1 MNLQQIY
8 ATDSGKLIRKH
19 LETVIEE
26 MDKKTNI
33 NQNLT
38 ASELAVEVLSD
49 IKAIYKLKEILQIT
63 NPEKTKSD
71 VIKMEIGKKYG
82 L

>member
-1 MNLQQIY
+1 MDLQQIY

-33 NQNLT
+33 NQNLI

-63 NPEKTKSD
+63 TPEKTKGD
-71 VIKMEIGKKYG
+71 VTKKEIRKKYG

>member
-1 MNLQQIY
+1 MDLQQIY

-33 NQNLT
+33 NQNLI

-63 NPEKTKSD
+63 TPEKTKGD
-71 VIKMEIGKKYG
+71 VTKKEIGKKYG

>member
-1 MNLQQIY
+1 MDLEQIY

-33 NQNLT
+33 NQNLI

-63 NPEKTKSD
+63 NPEKTKGD
-71 VIKMEIGKKYG
+71 VTKMEIGKKYG

>member
-1 MNLQQIY
+1 MDLQQIY

-63 NPEKTKSD
+63 NPEKTKGD

>member
-1 MNLQQIY
+1 MDLQQIY

>member
-1 MNLQQIY
+1 MDLKQIY

-26 MDKKTNI
+26 MDRKTTI
-33 NQNLT
+33 DRSLPAQD
-38 ASELAVEVLSD
+38 LAIEVLSD

-63 NPEKTKSD
+63 NPEKTKGD
-71 VIKMEIGKKYG
+71 VTKMEIGKKYG